1 MLING
6 SLTFNLGVELVAEER
21 ARRASSGAGNFVLE
35 ELETVLTRVT
45 EARYGRPPAPADAV
59 FDETLTFARRV
70 LRELKVENLW
80 LVKKVRAAAKLTAP
94 AG

>member
-1 MLING
+1 MLPRNAR
-6 SLTFNLGVELVAEER
+6 AER
-21 ARRASSGAGNFVLE
+21 PAGPEISFSKNSKR
-35 ELETVLTRVT
+35 VLTRVT
-45 EARYGRPPAPADAV
+45 EARYGRTLAPADAV